1 MGDHALGLLHH
12 DPAGQRVLQ
21 LGVHDGTVRGD
32 ALVGF
37 LVLGGGFFELDGVDF
52 DAVFGVAEGGVEREG
67 VGGRD
72 FAALGVFG

>member
-1 MGDHALGLLHH
+1 MADPLARFQDAHNSRLGLVV
-12 DPAGQRVLQ
+12 AVC
-21 LGVHDGTVRGD
+21 GD